1 MIKKSW
7 DLYLPFVLFIYRYT
21 PHTVA
26 GFAPFQLIYGH
37 NVRDPLEV
45 IRDGWINGDVV
56 DSNLVDW
63 VNQLKLIRLISQL
76 LQVTVQPSLNLK

>member
-7 DLYLPFVLFIYRYT
+7 DLYLPFVLFAYRYT
-21 PHTVA
+21 PPTVT

-37 NVRDPLEV
+37 NVIDPLEV
-45 IRDGWINGDVV
+45 IRDGWIDGDVV
-56 DSNLVDW
+56 NSNL
-63 VNQLKLIRLISQL
+63 NLLKLIRLISQL